1 MPKVSVLT
9 TVFNR
14 EKYLEACIE
23 SVLQSTFQDWEL
35 IIVDDQSRDNSV
47 EIAQSY
53 AENDSR
59 IHLHVNP
66 INLGDYPNRN
76 YAASLAK
83 GKYIKFLDADDL
95 IYPNGLEVMVKTMEE
110 YPNAALGI
118 SQEVAEDVEPYP
130 FQMSPYE
137 SFKREFL
144 MRGVLRL
151 GPTGTI
157 FKRAVFEELGGFTG
171 TRFIGD
177 VEMWYKM
184 ALEHP
189 VVKIAPN
196 LIYWREHDDQEIT
209 KGQTSFFYLENSYK
223 HAMQTLE
230 QDSIP
235 LNALEVEQAKLK
247 LNKRFSRNLMRLYF
261 KGQIKLARQIQNSC
275 GYSWWHLIKHIK

>member
-110 YPNAALGI
+110 YPNAKFH
-118 SQEVAEDVEPYP
+118 VEGHTD
-130 FQMSPYE
+130 STGSE
-137 SFKREFL
+137 ETN
-144 MRGVLRL
+144 LRL
-151 GPTGTI
+151 SEG
-157 FKRAVFEELGGFTG
+157 RAAAVKDYLVAGGVDEFRLSSKGYGEANPIADNKTSAG
-171 TRFIGD
+171 RKQNRR
-177 VEMWYKM
+177 VEIK
-184 ALEHP
+184 
-189 VVKIAPN
+189 VVNPDN
-196 LIYWREHDDQEIT
+196 
-209 KGQTSFFYLENSYK
+209 
-223 HAMQTLE
+223 
-230 QDSIP
+230 
-235 LNALEVEQAKLK
+235 
-247 LNKRFSRNLMRLYF
+247 
-261 KGQIKLARQIQNSC
+261 
-275 GYSWWHLIKHIK
+275 